1 MQVDDK
7 LHNTFNIINDI
18 IQKYKQDD
26 EDKGKVLIK
35 LIRENITN
43 ITNTNITNTNK
54 QSLSPS
60 SNTNALAGGKRKQ
73 SKYNIFMKNEIERLK
88 KLNPNKDHKLRF
100 KEAVLNW
107 NKKMT
112 NK

>member
-1 MQVDDK
+1 
-7 LHNTFNIINDI
+7 
-18 IQKYKQDD
+18 
-26 EDKGKVLIK
+26 
-35 LIRENITN
+35 
-43 ITNTNITNTNK
+43 
-54 QSLSPS
+54 
-60 SNTNALAGGKRKQ
+60 
-73 SKYNIFMKNEIERLK
+73 MKNEIERLK